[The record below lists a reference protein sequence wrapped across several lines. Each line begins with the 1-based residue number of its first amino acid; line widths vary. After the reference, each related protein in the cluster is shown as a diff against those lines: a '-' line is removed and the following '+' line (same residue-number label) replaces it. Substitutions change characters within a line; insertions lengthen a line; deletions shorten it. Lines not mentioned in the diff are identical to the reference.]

1 MPRVSQGGM
10 MKRAFTA
17 VVVSG
22 LFVFA
27 VPQAAF
33 ADHAADHG
41 SGQEAGQPAA
51 SPEPD
56 GAAEPEESPS
66 EPEHARAGDR
76 ESEDREGDFLLF

>member
-1 MPRVSQGGM
+1 
-10 MKRAFTA
+10 MKRALTA

-41 SGQEAGQPAA
+41 SGQEAGQPQ
-51 SPEPD
+51 PD
-56 GAAEPEESPS
+56 GAAQPEESP
-66 EPEHARAGDR
+66 EPERAPQGDR
-76 ESEDREGDFLLF
+76 ESHDDEGFILF